1 MKALGAALYERPPD
15 PRELAAFGLTPDD
28 VAGDPVEIWPENE
41 AAFMLFFALR
51 SQWRMGMG
59 GATGLDYG
67 ALSHKMDRMGLSPE
81 QYEEME
87 DQVRVL
93 EFSALE
99 EINRK

>member
-1 MKALGAALYERPPD
+1 
-15 PRELAAFGLTPDD
+15 
-28 VAGDPVEIWPENE
+28 
-41 AAFMLFFALR
+41 MLFFALR